1 MNLFQKCKTKA
12 IGVQGIGFYTHQIK
26 ECKENFINEA
36 HQKLKIANLLDCTS
50 WSGDGPRLMDA
61 FTQGSLQ
68 LIEGGCEAP
77 IHTILLVFSYHM
89 LETVGSSMASP
100 H

>member
-1 MNLFQKCKTKA
+1 MQ
-12 IGVQGIGFYTHQIK
+12 
-26 ECKENFINEA
+26 
-36 HQKLKIANLLDCTS
+36 IANLLDCTL
-50 WSGDGPRLMDA
+50 WSGAGAGLMDD
-61 FTQGSLQ
+61 

-77 IHTILLVFSYHM
+77 IHTILLVFSYHNM